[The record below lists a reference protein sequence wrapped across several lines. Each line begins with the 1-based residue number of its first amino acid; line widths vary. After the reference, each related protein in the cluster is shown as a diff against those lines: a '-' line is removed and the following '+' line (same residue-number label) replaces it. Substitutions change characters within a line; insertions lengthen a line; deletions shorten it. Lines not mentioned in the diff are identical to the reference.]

1 MAPLPARFRSLL
13 PSSRDIIGRIP
24 MSFEAAYSDIGRL
37 DLLSYRDTA
46 IHRLDPRAKVVAT
59 MLFAVVVVSFPKY
72 EVLSLLPFFLFPVLI
87 AALGDIPAD
96 FIARKVIAVSP
107 FAVFVGIFNPLFDP
121 STVTIAPGVSVS
133 AGWVSFASILVK
145 FALTIS
151 TGLLLIATTS
161 FPGICRGLRRLGFPA
176 LFVSQLLFLYRYLF
190 VLIEEA
196 IRVVRAREMR
206 SFGKRGAGVGVF
218 VRVVGTLFLRTVE
231 RAERI
236 YGAMLARGFRG
247 EVPSM
252 RRETLR
258 PSDAVFLLAAGGFFA
273 LCRFVPVPQT
283 IGRLIRGLA
292 G

>member
-1 MAPLPARFRSLL
+1 
-13 PSSRDIIGRIP
+13 
-24 MSFEAAYSDIGRL
+24 MSFEAAYSGLGRL
-37 DLLSYRDTA
+37 DRLSYRDTM

-59 MLFAVVVVSFPKY
+59 MLFAVAVVSFPRY
-72 EVLSLLPFFLFPVLI
+72 EILSLLPFFLFPVLI
-87 AALGDIPAD
+87 GAAGDIPAG
-96 FIARKVIAVSP
+96 FIARKVVAVSP
-107 FAVFVGIFNPLFDP
+107 FAIFVGMLNPLFD
-121 STVTIAPGVSVS
+121 SAVVAIAPGVSVS

-151 TGLLLIATTS
+151 AALLLVATTS
-161 FPGICRGLRRLGFPA
+161 FPGICRGLRRLGLPA

-190 VLIEEA
+190 VLLEEA
-196 IRVVRAREMR
+196 MRVVRAREMR
-206 SFGKRGAGVGVF
+206 SFGKRGAGARVF

-252 RRETLR
+252 RQETLR
-258 PSDAVFLLAAGGFFA
+258 TSDVVFVAAAGGFFA

>member
-1 MAPLPARFRSLL
+1 M
-13 PSSRDIIGRIP
+13 G
-24 MSFEAAYSDIGRL
+24 FETAYSGIGRL
-37 DLLSYRDTA
+37 DRLSCRDTVV
-46 IHRLDPRAKVVAT
+46 HRLDPRAKVVAT
-59 MLFAVVVVSFPKY
+59 LLFVVVVVSFPRY
-72 EVLSLLPFFLFPVLI
+72 EVLPLLPFSLFPVLV
-87 AALGDIPAD
+87 AALGDIPAG
-96 FIARKVIAVSP
+96 FIARKVVAVSP

-121 STVTIAPGVSVS
+121 SPMAIAPGVSVS

-151 TGLLLIATTS
+151 AALLLIATTS

-190 VLIEEA
+190 VLMEEA
-196 IRVVRAREMR
+196 IRVVRARDMR
-206 SFGKRGAGVGVF
+206 SFGKRGTGVRVF
-218 VRVVGTLFLRTVE
+218 VRILSTLFLRTVE

-258 PSDAVFLLAAGGFFA
+258 FSDAVFVVSSGVFFA
-273 LCRFVPVPQT
+273 LCRYVPVPQA
-283 IGRLIRGLA
+283 IGHIVRGLA